1 MRMYVSKKK
10 SLCMIMLEKSR
21 IVETMSIENKNWI
34 KDDVWRLERQ
44 IYIRQ
49 DVCKNLFVTFTS
61 APNKQSVIIRFN
73 IRSDTHFNFQL
84 GVKFS
89 KNECR
94 VWNVNRVYL
103 LKMKNTIIQ
112 LVFLEDSCSF
122 LGEKMNLKIIIGEPF
137 LGETIQEFKF
147 FSWSTYRPMS

>member
-1 MRMYVSKKK
+1 MYVSKKK